1 MRGLSLDENIAR
13 WKFSE
18 EKWSIDEIFEVI
30 NLLLKSG
37 LIREK
42 NGLKR
47 ITKNNE
53 NKVKVGI
60 NKKTMLVHWC
70 LSNIINDRLLQY
82 DAEKKIKLKASDK
95 ELIRQINLNYK
106 LFYDI
111 FEESKWKKKPKTMN
125 H

>member
-111 FEESKWKKKPKTMN
+111 FEESK
-125 H
+125 